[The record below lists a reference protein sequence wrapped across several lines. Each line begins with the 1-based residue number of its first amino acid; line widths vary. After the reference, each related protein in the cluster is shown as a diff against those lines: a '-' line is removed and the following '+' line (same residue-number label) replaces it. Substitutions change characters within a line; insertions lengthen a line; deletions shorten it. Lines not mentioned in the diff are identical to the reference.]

1 MIDFKEL
8 AQYID
13 LDIEQWYVPY
23 IKCKQHDAKSRYLKF
38 KLFNRGEIVNID
50 DHLTIFY
57 CYFRK
62 SDGKEVFSTM
72 TKEDGYLVVE
82 LTSQTLA
89 KEGKVEGELV
99 IVQQGSILTSRP
111 FILDVIKTNT
121 RGTGAVESTNEYEG
135 LTDALVRVEE
145 LIAQLKD
152 LDTIM
157 VFSHVIDVTNVNAGK
172 ILSFATFNDYD
183 PKYNLEIHLSGVK
196 LIENVDYTVDKDNR
210 TITAQGARQWVNG
223 DQLLLQ
229 CFKRGRSAIQGD
241 NSIDATQVNVKP
253 PLFQGS
259 NNVYTTLITLNS
271 NLGGSLDRLDTAD
284 KGSLIN
290 AINELNTKIN
300 DIQNKVPFQRLEN
313 VINLPLPQKTINIGI
328 PDYDPNTDILDVYMQ
343 GLKLVE
349 NTGYTLNRVDRT
361 ITCLDGDF
369 NKQVVCEV
377 IKVN

>member
-23 IKCKQHDAKSRYLKF
+23 ILCKQHDAKSRYLKF
-38 KLFNRGEIVNID
+38 KLFNRGEPVNID
-50 DHLTIFY
+50 DELTVFY

-89 KEGKVEGELV
+89 RAGKVEGELV
-99 IVQQGSILTSRP
+99 VVQQGSVLTSRP

-121 RGTGAVESTNEYEG
+121 RGTGAFESSNEYDGITEVI
-135 LTDALVRVEE
+135 TRVEE

-157 VFSHVIDVTNVNAGK
+157 VFNHVINVTPQTAGK
-172 ILSFATFNDYD
+172 TLSFAGFQEYKNE
-183 PKYNLEIHLSGVK
+183 YNLEIHLSGVK
-196 LIENVDYTVDKDNR
+196 LIENIDYTIDKDNR
-210 TITAQGARQWVNG
+210 TITALTKDWING

-229 CFKRGRSAIQGD
+229 CFKRGRSPIQGD
-241 NSIDATQVNVKP
+241 NTIDASQVLVKP
-253 PLFQGS
+253 ALIGG
-259 NNVYTTLITLNS
+259 NNVHSVLINLNA
-271 NLGGSLDRLDTAD
+271 NLGGNLDRLETDD

-290 AINELNTKIN
+290 AINELTDKIKTL
-300 DIQNKVPFQRLEN
+300 QNKKGYERFTRVDNLQVPA
-313 VINLPLPQKTINIGI
+313 KTINIGI
-328 PDYDPNTDILDVYMQ
+328 NEYNPDTDILDIYMQ

-349 NTGYTLNRVDRT
+349 GVGYTLNKANKT
-361 ITCLDGDF
+361 ITCADGNF
-369 NKQVVCEV
+369 NKQVIFEV
-377 IKVN
+377 IKS

>member
-157 VFSHVIDVTNVNAGK
+157 VFSHVIDVTNATAGK
-172 ILSFATFNDYD
+172 ILSFATFQEYK
-183 PKYNLEIHLSGVK
+183 PEYNLEIHLSGVK
-196 LIENVDYTVDKDNR
+196 LIENIDYTIDKNNM
-210 TITAQGARQWVNG
+210 TITAAGARVWQDK

-229 CFKRGRSAIQGD
+229 CFKRGRSPIAGD
-241 NSIDATQVNVKP
+241 NTIDSTQVTVKP
-253 PLFQGS
+253 PLFQGA
-259 NNVYTTLITLNS
+259 NNVYTTLVTLNS
-271 NLGGSLDRLDTAD
+271 NLGGNLDRLDTAD

-300 DIQNKVPFQRLEN
+300 NIQNKVPFRRLEN
-313 VINLPLPQKTINIGI
+313 VINLPVPQNTINIGI
-328 PDYDPNTDILDVYMQ
+328 PDYDPATDMLDVYMQ

-349 NTGYTLNRVDRT
+349 NTGYTLDRNNKT

-369 NKQVVCEV
+369 NKQIVCEV
-377 IKVN
+377 IKVG

>member
-1 MIDFKEL
+1 MIDFKDL

-38 KLFNRGEIVNID
+38 KLFNRGEPVNID
-50 DHLTIFY
+50 DELTIFY

-62 SDGKEVFSTM
+62 NDGKEVFSSM

-99 IVQQGSILTSRP
+99 LVQQGSVLTSRP

-121 RGTGAVESTNEYEG
+121 RGTGAFESSNEYDGITEAI
-135 LTDALVRVEE
+135 TKVEE

-152 LDTIM
+152 LETIM
-157 VFSHVIDVTNVNAGK
+157 VFSHVINVTPQTAGK
-172 ILSFATFNDYD
+172 VLSFAGFQEYN

-196 LIENVDYTVDKDNR
+196 LIEGIDYTVDKNNM
-210 TITAQGARQWVNG
+210 TITAITKDWKDK

-229 CFKRGRSAIQGD
+229 CFKRGKSAIQGD
-241 NSIDATQVNVKP
+241 NTINANQVLMKP
-253 PLFQGS
+253 QIVGA
-259 NNVYTTLITLNS
+259 NNVQQAITNLNA
-271 NLGGSLDRLDTAD
+271 NLGGNLGRLETDD

-290 AINELNTKIN
+290 AVNELVTKIKELQAKQGYRRFTRVV
-300 DIQNKVPFQRLEN
+300 DLQIPA
-313 VINLPLPQKTINIGI
+313 KTINIDI
-328 PDYDPNTDILDVYMQ
+328 NEYDPNSTDILDVYMQ

-349 NTGYTLNRVDRT
+349 GVGYTLNKANKT
-361 ITCLDGDF
+361 ITCADGDF
-369 NKQVVCEV
+369 NKQVIIEV
-377 IKVN
+377 VKSD

>member
-1 MIDFKEL
+1 MIDFKDL

-38 KLFNRGEIVNID
+38 KLFNRGEPVNID
-50 DHLTIFY
+50 DELTIFY

-62 SDGKEVFSTM
+62 NDGKEVFSSM

-99 IVQQGSILTSRP
+99 IVQQGSVLTSRP

-121 RGTGAVESTNEYEG
+121 RGTGAFESSNEYDGITEVI
-135 LTDALVRVEE
+135 TKVEE

-157 VFSHVIDVTNVNAGK
+157 VFSHVIDVTGTVPVK
-172 ILSFATFNDYD
+172 TLSFATFAEY
-183 PKYNLEIHLSGVK
+183 KAEYNLEVHLSGAK
-196 LIENVDYTVDKDNR
+196 LIENRDYTVDKDNM
-210 TITAQGARQWVNG
+210 TITAITRDWRNG

-229 CFKRGRSAIQGD
+229 CFKRGRSPINGD
-241 NSIDATQVNVKP
+241 NTIDATQVTVKP
-253 PLFQGS
+253 ALLGA
-259 NNVYTTLITLNS
+259 NNVHNVLINLNS
-271 NLGGSLDRLDTAD
+271 NLGGNLDRLDTND

-290 AINELNTKIN
+290 AINELNAKIN
-300 DIQNKVPFQRLEN
+300 NIQNKTPYRRLSN
-313 VINLPLPQKTINIGI
+313 VVTLQAPAQTINIGI
-328 PDYDPNTDILDVYMQ
+328 NEYDPNGTDILDVYMQ
-343 GLKLVE
+343 GLRLVE
-349 NTGYTLNRVDRT
+349 GVGYTLNKANKT
-361 ITCLDGDF
+361 ITCLDGLF
-369 NKQVVCEV
+369 NKQVIMEV
-377 IKVN
+377 TKINT

>member
-1 MIDFKEL
+1 MIDFKDL

-38 KLFNRGEIVNID
+38 KLFNRGEPVNID
-50 DHLTIFY
+50 DELTIFY

-62 SDGKEVFSTM
+62 NDGKEVFSSM

-99 IVQQGSILTSRP
+99 IVQQGSVLTSRP

-121 RGTGAVESTNEYEG
+121 RGTGAFESSNEYDGITEVI
-135 LTDALVRVEE
+135 TKVEE
-145 LIAQLKD
+145 LITQLKD

-157 VFSHVIDVTNVNAGK
+157 VFSHVINVTRATQGK
-172 ILSFATFNDYD
+172 TLSFATFQEFDK
-183 PKYNLEIHLSGVK
+183 KYNLEIHLAGVK
-196 LIENVDYTVDKDNR
+196 LIENVDYTVDKDNM
-210 TITAQGARQWVNG
+210 TITAITKDWVNG

-229 CFKRGRSAIQGD
+229 CFKRGRSPINGD
-241 NSIDATQVNVKP
+241 NTINANQVLMKP
-253 PLFQGS
+253 QIAGA
-259 NNVYTTLITLNS
+259 NNVQQAITNLNA
-271 NLGGSLDRLDTAD
+271 NLGGNLGRLETDD

-290 AINELNTKIN
+290 AINELTDKIKKL
-300 DIQNKVPFQRLEN
+300 QNKKGYTRFTRVDDLQAPA
-313 VINLPLPQKTINIGI
+313 KTINIGI
-328 PDYDPNTDILDVYMQ
+328 NEYNPDTDILDVYMQ

-349 NTGYTLNRVDRT
+349 NVGYTLNKANKT
-361 ITCLDGDF
+361 ITCADGLF
-369 NKQVVCEV
+369 NKQIILEVVKSE
-377 IKVN
+377 